1 MGVGHAPISPPAT
14 VMSDNGVKRI
24 ADALK
29 CLSLLLELIRELF
42 PEWAATL
49 EDLEDEIIDYMQE
62 LR

>member
-1 MGVGHAPISPPAT
+1 
-14 VMSDNGVKRI
+14 MSDNGVKRI